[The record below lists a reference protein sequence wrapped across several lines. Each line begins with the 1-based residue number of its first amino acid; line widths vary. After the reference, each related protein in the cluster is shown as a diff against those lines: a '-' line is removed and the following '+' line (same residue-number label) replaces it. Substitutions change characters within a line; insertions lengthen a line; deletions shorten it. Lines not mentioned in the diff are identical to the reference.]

1 MWWWR
6 ARLIKGSKWA
16 SVGISY
22 KCSGLRVRHIVSSMS
37 ISGITRARI
46 RTKPTQRAFK
56 RLMGTFGGGL
66 ALGGGLAFGGG
77 LALGGGG
84 LCGGGGLA

>member
-1 MWWWR
+1 MVV
-6 ARLIKGSKWA
+6 AGSPDQGNQ
-16 SVGISY
+16 VGISLERQAL
-22 KCSGLRVRHIVSSMS
+22 KGKAHSKLDFLLLKHQS
-37 ISGITRARI
+37 
-46 RTKPTQRAFK
+46 KNPTQRAFK

>member
-1 MWWWR
+1 MVV
-6 ARLIKGSKWA
+6 AGSPDQGNQ
-16 SVGISY
+16 VGISLDRQAL
-22 KCSGLRVRHIVSSMS
+22 KGKAHSGLHLHLQRLHKS
-37 ISGITRARI
+37 
-46 RTKPTQRAFK
+46 KNPTQRAFK

>member
-6 ARLIKGSKWA
+6 ARLIKGTKWA
-16 SVGISY
+16 SV
-22 KCSGLRVRHIVSSMS
+22 LTVRPSKVKHTVGCICTFRDNES
-37 ISGITRARI
+37 
-46 RTKPTQRAFK
+46 KNPTQRAFK

-77 LALGGGG
+77 LSLGGGG

>member
-1 MWWWR
+1 MVV
-6 ARLIKGSKWA
+6 AGSPDQGNQ
-16 SVGISY
+16 VGISLERQAL
-22 KCSGLRVRHIVSSMS
+22 KGKAHSGCICAFRDNKS
-37 ISGITRARI
+37 
-46 RTKPTQRAFK
+46 KNPTQRAFK

-77 LALGGGG
+77 LSLGGGG